1 MIDYSQIT
9 NKQGLIVYGGESSTG
24 YGMVVGTAPAY
35 EKPVKRT
42 EVFNVPG
49 RNGSVIFQNGS
60 YDDVTR
66 TYHVWIGEDE
76 TPDSGGIVHGTL
88 AERVSAITA
97 WLFSQT
103 GYTRLEDNF
112 EPNVFRLA
120 YYSGANNIS
129 NELTQYG
136 ETDLTFTCRPERFYK
151 DAETPIAVANG
162 DNLTN
167 PTKFASKPLIKI
179 EAAGTV
185 DVTINGVTV
194 TAVVTDYIYI
204 DCERMNA
211 YRLASENKNDKISG
225 AFPVIV
231 PGVNAVAITVT
242 GTLTGV
248 KVTPRYF
255 TI

>member
-1 MIDYSQIT
+1 MLDYNSLT
-9 NKQGLIVYGGESSTG
+9 NRQGLIVWGGENSTD
-24 YGMVVGTAPAY
+24 YGMVVGGAPAFD
-35 EKPVKRT
+35 KPIRRT

-49 RNGSVIFQNGS
+49 RNGSVIFQDGS

-66 TYHVWIGEDE
+66 TYHIWIAENE
-76 TPDSGGIVHGTL
+76 TPDSGGVIHDTL
-88 AERVSAITA
+88 AERVSALTA
-97 WLFSQT
+97 WLYSKQ

-112 EPNVFRLA
+112 EPDVFRLA
-120 YYSGANNIS
+120 YYSGSNNIS

-162 DNLTN
+162 DTLTN

-185 DVTINGVTV
+185 IVTINGVSI
-194 TAVVTDYIYI
+194 TAIVTDYIYI

-225 AFPVIV
+225 SFPEIV
-231 PGVNAVAITVT
+231 PGTNAVAISVT

-255 TI
+255 SI